1 MCFNTKKSSTKQ
13 ALAYFKH
20 DIPALWG
27 QCQRGQQSIQS
38 LQQRLLN
45 VVSTSQLQQAVDQG
59 VGPQLLGRG
68 SSILCGGCWRGRGVS
83 QRTGGWKIYI
93 YICKFYIL
101 YTPCLLPSS
110 RSFHLFFHY
119 PILWFLLQHSLI
131 TTIMY

>member
-83 QRTGGWKIYI
+83 QRTGGWKENV
-93 YICKFYIL
+93 CTFYII
-101 YTPCLLPSS
+101 YAPRLLPSS